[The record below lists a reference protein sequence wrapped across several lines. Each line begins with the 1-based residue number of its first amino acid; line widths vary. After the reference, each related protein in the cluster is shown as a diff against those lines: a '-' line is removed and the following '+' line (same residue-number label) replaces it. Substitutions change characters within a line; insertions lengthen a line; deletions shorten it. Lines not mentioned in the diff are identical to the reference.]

1 MNILLLQKD
10 KKEDK
15 LKILNDKIIWFG
27 DKTLSNNNRL
37 FFIKEIKYTIILY
50 DSSKDNYNDIVQ
62 LIHINNSLN
71 LQSEIIFYAIINQT
85 LNDSI
90 YKVLNYIN
98 TIRDIIFV
106 QSDINNIDSFIN
118 NLDDA

>member
-62 LIHINNSLN
+62 LILINNSLN